1 MLDDGVRQQFLAHR
15 LHLFVGVAVGSQL
28 NLQIFAD
35 AHLLHAFE
43 AQLMER
49 VFQYAPLRI
58 QQGRFERNVDFRFGH
73 SQIVPSERWV
83 HLTLMQVEL
92 ISIGTELLLGQI
104 VDTNAAWLSARLAE
118 VGVGVYR
125 RTTVGDNLGR
135 IVAVLREALE
145 RADGA
150 ITIGGLGPT
159 DDDLTREAIAQILGE
174 PLVLD
179 EGEAARLK
187 AFFAARGRETS
198 ERQLRQAM
206 RPVSAQPIPN
216 PNGTAPGLYAEWQ
229 GKPIFALPG
238 PPNEF
243 EPMARDY
250 VLPRL
255 AERTGGRVIC
265 SRVLRLCGIG
275 ESDAEAQVSDLVRSE
290 NPTLAPLA
298 KLGEVHLRIT
308 ARADRPDDAE
318 QMIAQMEQAVRE
330 RLGAYIYGVD
340 ETTLEQ
346 AVVQRL
352 HEAGQSLVVAESCTG
367 GLLGHRITSVAGS
380 SAVFLGGVIC
390 YSNALKEALLGV
402 PRAVLET
409 HGAVSEPTAR
419 AMAEGV
425 RERLGG
431 WWGVGITGIAG
442 PGGATPEKPVGLVY
456 IGISDPNATVIKR
469 QIFAGDR
476 ATIKYRATQYA
487 LWLLYQGVKH
497 GGCDFL
503 LQH

>member
-1 MLDDGVRQQFLAHR
+1 
-15 LHLFVGVAVGSQL
+15 
-28 NLQIFAD
+28 
-35 AHLLHAFE
+35 
-43 AQLMER
+43 
-49 VFQYAPLRI
+49 
-58 QQGRFERNVDFRFGH
+58 
-73 SQIVPSERWV
+73 
-83 HLTLMQVEL
+83 MQVEL

-118 VGVGVYR
+118 IGVGVYR

-135 IVAVLREALE
+135 IVAVLHEALA
-145 RADGA
+145 RADGV

-159 DDDLTREAIAQILGE
+159 DDDLTRTAMAQILGE

-179 EGEAARLK
+179 AGEAARLK
-187 AFFAARGRETS
+187 AFFAARGREAN

-206 RPVSAQPIPN
+206 RPVSAQPLPN
-216 PNGTAPGLYAEWQ
+216 PNGTAPGLYAEFQ

-243 EPMARDY
+243 EPMARTH

-255 AERTGGRVIC
+255 AAQTGGQVIR

-275 ESDAEAQVSDLVRSE
+275 ESDAEAQVSDLARSE

-308 ARADRPDDAE
+308 ARADSPNTAE
-318 QMIAQMEQAVRE
+318 TMINQMEQAVRA

-346 AVVQRL
+346 AVVQSL
-352 HEAGQSLVVAESCTG
+352 LEAGQSLVVAESCTG

-380 SAVFLGGVIC
+380 SAVFLGGVVS
-390 YSNALKEALLGV
+390 YSNALKETLVGV
-402 PRAVLET
+402 PRTVLET

-419 AMAEGV
+419 AMAQGI

-431 WWGVGITGIAG
+431 WWGIGITGIAG
-442 PGGATPEKPVGLVY
+442 PSGGTPDKPVGLVY
-456 IGISDPNATVIKR
+456 IGVSDPQATVVKR

-487 LWLLYQGVKH
+487 LWLLYQGVNR
-497 GGCDFL
+497 GGCDSL
-503 LQH
+503 SPL